1 MTTSSASWNDIRD
14 VMMRL
19 IQSQIDIDFPRY
31 KGAICVTDGT
41 DGVIRKSTD
50 DFCIRGI
57 THQDDFVKFMT
68 EATAEIRKITE
79 SPEFNGYK
87 VLCVTALNILSEQ
100 SNPDG
105 GTMFFRV
112 IGYNDKAPIKVAA

>member
-1 MTTSSASWNDIRD
+1 
-14 VMMRL
+14 MRL
-19 IQSQIDIDFPRY
+19 IQDQIDISFPRY
-31 KGAICVTDGT
+31 KGAMCVIDGMEGT
-41 DGVIRKSTD
+41 IFKSTE

-57 THQDDFVKFMT
+57 THDIHFVKFMT
-68 EATAEIRKITE
+68 DATDAIRKIIK

-100 SNPDG
+100 SNPEG
-105 GTMFFRV
+105 GTIFFRV